1 MHDIVLMADPAVTSI
16 PVRENG
22 EHLRDLRGDSR
33 LLLDARRA
41 DAEGAYA
48 HLRAGVVDRLLAAQ
62 ATLPDGLRLLV
73 VEGYRPLWL
82 QVADFER
89 YAAELR
95 EAHPEWHEDVVHR
108 EASRSLSPPEVAP
121 HVCGAAVDLT
131 LCTPSGAELP
141 MGGEVNAGPDDDG
154 GSCYTAA
161 PGLSPEAARNRA
173 ILVTALSGAGL
184 VNYPTEWWHW
194 SYGDR
199 YWALQTGAGE
209 ALYAQLPSL

>member
-16 PVRENG
+16 PVRETG
-22 EHLRDLRGDSR
+22 ESLRDLRGDSR
-33 LLLDARRA
+33 LRLDSRRA
-41 DAEGAYA
+41 DAAGAYA
-48 HLRAGVVDRLLAAQ
+48 HLRAGVTDRLLAAQ
-62 ATLPDGLRLLV
+62 ATLPDGLRLLI

-82 QVADFER
+82 QTADFER
-89 YAAELR
+89 YAGGLR
-95 EAHPEWHEDVVHR
+95 AAHPEWDEDVVRR
-108 EASRSLSPPEVAP
+108 EASRSLSPPDVAP

-141 MGGEVNAGPDDDG
+141 MGGAVNAAPEDDG
-154 GSCYTAA
+154 GACYTAA
-161 PGLSPEAARNRA
+161 PGQSPEAARNRE

-199 YWALQTGAGE
+199 YWALQTGAPA
-209 ALYAQLPSL
+209 ALYAPIPSR